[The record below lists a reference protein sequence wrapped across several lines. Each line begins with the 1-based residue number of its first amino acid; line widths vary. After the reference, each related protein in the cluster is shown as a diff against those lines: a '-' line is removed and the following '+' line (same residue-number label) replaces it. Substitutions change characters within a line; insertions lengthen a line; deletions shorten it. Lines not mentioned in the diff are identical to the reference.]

1 MVKISKR
8 QIRLLSAAAEAE
20 MVKIS
25 RRQIRLL
32 SEVAEA
38 EAEAEEQKT
47 TKNETPSRKIL
58 LTLKQ
63 MQI

>member
-1 MVKISKR
+1 MVKISQR
-8 QIRLLSAAAEAE
+8 QIRMLSEVAEAE
-20 MVKIS
+20 VVKIS
-25 RRQIRLL
+25 RTQIRLL
-32 SEVAEA
+32 SEVA

>member
-38 EAEAEEQKT
+38 EAEEQKT